1 MVKTKNLIISEELF
15 FKKPDSRFRF
25 VFCGCCCVV
34 QRSDT
39 VASHFKSYHIAG
51 SGETTLKTG
60 QVPLFP
66 FTNRWENYIKKCI
79 ATKRT
84 ISKSQWKTISFH
96 TINKKMEASI
106 KEGCYR

>member
-1 MVKTKNLIISEELF
+1 MVKTKNPIIPEELF
-15 FKKPDSRFRF
+15 FKKSNEGHRF

-39 VASHFKSYHIAG
+39 IANHFKSYHIAG
-51 SGETTLKTG
+51 TGENTLKTG
-60 QVPLFP
+60 QIPLFP

-84 ISKSQWKTISFH
+84 ISKS
-96 TINKKMEASI
+96 
-106 KEGCYR
+106 

>member
-1 MVKTKNLIISEELF
+1 
-15 FKKPDSRFRF
+15 
-25 VFCGCCCVV
+25 
-34 QRSDT
+34 
-39 VASHFKSYHIAG
+39 
-51 SGETTLKTG
+51 LKTG